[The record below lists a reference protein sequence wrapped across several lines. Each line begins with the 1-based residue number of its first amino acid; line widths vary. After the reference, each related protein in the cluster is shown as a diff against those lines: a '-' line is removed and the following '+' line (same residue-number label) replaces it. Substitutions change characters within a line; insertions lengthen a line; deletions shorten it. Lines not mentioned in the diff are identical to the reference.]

1 MIDGARVRIIR
12 GVAFATGLILAW
24 LESRASP
31 NADRAV
37 LAFDM
42 AVGLTFVAAA
52 VITLGVPTA
61 RWIAYL
67 ELAAGIAWFAGAL
80 LPVAS
85 GAYLGFLV
93 HLLATYPIGRLER
106 PLQRGVVAAG
116 YVVALIASPLGL
128 AGVESVLLAAVA
140 VTSLVGASATDGP
153 LRRGRMGAAVVA
165 ATMAAAFALI
175 ATGLGAGSIDFA
187 TARLLSAGMVILST
201 AALAVDLHWGGW
213 SSDAL
218 TRLVID
224 LGDRAE
230 GTTLRDRLASALDDP
245 TLVIGYELDERGT
258 YVDDD
263 GRPVELPGPGSGRV
277 AVPLRVAGLEVGVL
291 VRDER
296 WPIDPVLADGVA
308 AAAELALGNAR
319 LHAATRRQVA
329 DLEAS
334 RERLIA
340 AAEAE
345 RQRIRRE
352 LDDGA
357 MRRLATVR
365 EALMASVALGPERQP
380 LLEHASSVMGQLAEL
395 SDGLGP
401 ASALADGLG
410 PALTRLA
417 AESSVSAVAH
427 GPVGR
432 LPALVEATAFFVCS
446 EGLANVAKHA
456 QASRVSIQAREV
468 DGRLFVEVVD
478 DGVGGATA
486 SPGSGLDGL
495 RQRVET
501 TGGRLTIED
510 RREGG
515 TRLLAELPIDRR
527 AGLQLVMDRPDRM
540 A

>member
-1 MIDGARVRIIR
+1 
-12 GVAFATGLILAW
+12 
-24 LESRASP
+24 
-31 NADRAV
+31 
-37 LAFDM
+37 
-42 AVGLTFVAAA
+42 
-52 VITLGVPTA
+52 
-61 RWIAYL
+61 
-67 ELAAGIAWFAGAL
+67 
-80 LPVAS
+80 
-85 GAYLGFLV
+85 
-93 HLLATYPIGRLER
+93 
-106 PLQRGVVAAG
+106 
-116 YVVALIASPLGL
+116 
-128 AGVESVLLAAVA
+128 
-140 VTSLVGASATDGP
+140 
-153 LRRGRMGAAVVA
+153 
-165 ATMAAAFALI
+165 
-175 ATGLGAGSIDFA
+175 
-187 TARLLSAGMVILST
+187 
-201 AALAVDLHWGGW
+201 
-213 SSDAL
+213 
-218 TRLVID
+218 
-224 LGDRAE
+224 
-230 GTTLRDRLASALDDP
+230 
-245 TLVIGYELDERGT
+245 
-258 YVDDD
+258 
-263 GRPVELPGPGSGRV
+263 
-277 AVPLRVAGLEVGVL
+277 VGVL

-352 LDDGA
+352 LGDGA
-357 MRRLATVR
+357 MRRLTTVR
-365 EALMASVALGPERQP
+365 EALTAAVALGPEREP

-401 ASALADGLG
+401 ASALEDGLG

-417 AESSVSAVAH
+417 AESSVPAVAD

-432 LPALVEATAFFVCS
+432 LPPLVEATAFFVCS
-446 EGLANVAKHA
+446 EGLANVAKHS
-456 QASRVSIQAREV
+456 QASRVAIRAAER

-478 DGVGGATA
+478 DGVGGATP

-495 RQRVET
+495 RQRIET

-527 AGLQLVMDRPDRM
+527 AGPRLATDPADRR

>member
-1 MIDGARVRIIR
+1 MGEGRGRIIR
-12 GVAFATGLILAW
+12 AVALVTGAALAW
-24 LESRASP
+24 LEWQASP
-31 NADRAV
+31 NADLTV
-37 LAFDM
+37 LSLDV
-42 AVGLTFVAAA
+42 AVGLTFFGAA

-61 RWIAYL
+61 RRIAYL
-67 ELAAGIAWFAGAL
+67 DLAAGVAWFAGAL
-80 LPVAS
+80 FPVAS

-106 PLQRGVVAAG
+106 PLQRSVVVAG
-116 YVVALIASPLGL
+116 YVVALIAWPLGL

-140 VTSLVGASATDGP
+140 VTSLVGASGTDGP

-165 ATMAAAFALI
+165 ATMAAALALV
-175 ATGLGAGSIDFA
+175 ATGVGSGTLDFA
-187 TARLLSAGMVILST
+187 AARMLSAGVLILST
-201 AALAVDLHWGGW
+201 AALAVDLRWGGW

-230 GTTLRDRLASALDDP
+230 GTTLRDRLAAALDDP
-245 TLVIGYELDERGT
+245 TLVIGYGLDESGA
-258 YVDDD
+258 YFDDD
-263 GRPVELPGPGSGRV
+263 GRPVELPGPESGRV
-277 AVPLRVAGLEVGVL
+277 AVPLRVAGLGVGVL

-365 EALMASVALGPERQP
+365 EALTASVALGLEREP
-380 LLEHASSVMGQLAEL
+380 LLNHASSVMRQLAEL

-401 ASALADGLG
+401 ASALASGLG

-417 AESSVSAVAH
+417 AESQVPAVAEC
-427 GPVGR
+427 PVGR

-456 QASRVSIQAREV
+456 QASRVSIRAAER
-468 DGRLFVEVVD
+468 DGRLVVEVAD
-478 DGVGGATA
+478 DGVGGATP

-501 TGGRLTIED
+501 TGGQLTIED

-527 AGLQLVMDRPDRM
+527 PGPRVAMDPADRT

>member
-1 MIDGARVRIIR
+1 MKGEARGRIIR
-12 GVAFATGLILAW
+12 GIALAIGSGLAW
-24 LESRASP
+24 LEWQASP
-31 NADRAV
+31 NADRSV
-37 LAFDM
+37 LAFDV
-42 AVGLTFVAAA
+42 AVGLTFVGAA
-52 VITLGVPTA
+52 VITLGMPTA
-61 RWIAYL
+61 RRIAYL
-67 ELAAGIAWFAGAL
+67 ELAAGVAWFAGAL

-85 GAYLGFLV
+85 GVYLGFVV
-93 HLLATYPIGRLER
+93 HLLVAYPIGRLER
-106 PLQRGVVAAG
+106 PLQRAVVAAG
-116 YVVALIASPLGL
+116 YLVALITWPLGL
-128 AGVESVLLAAVA
+128 AGVENLLLAAVA
-140 VTSLVGASATDGP
+140 VTSLVGVSATDGP
-153 LRRGRMGAAVVA
+153 LRRGRIGAAVVA
-165 ATMAAAFALI
+165 ATMAAALALV
-175 ATGLGAGSIDFA
+175 AVGLEAGSFDFT
-187 TARLLSAGMVILST
+187 TARKLSAAVLILST
-201 AALAVDLHWGGW
+201 AALALDMGWGGW

-230 GTTLRDRLASALDDP
+230 GSTLRDRLASALDDP
-245 TLVIGYELDERGT
+245 TLVIGYELDESGA

-263 GRPVELPGPGSGRV
+263 GRLVQLPGPGSGRV
-277 AVPLRVAGLEVGVL
+277 AVPLRVAGHDVGVL

-296 WPIDPVLADGVA
+296 WPIDPILADGVA

-319 LHAATRRQVA
+319 LHAATRRQMA

-334 RERLIA
+334 RGRLIA

-352 LDDGA
+352 LDGGA
-357 MRRLATVR
+357 LRRLRRVR
-365 EALMASVALGPERQP
+365 DELTASMALGTEREP
-380 LLEHASSVMGQLAEL
+380 LLDHASSVMRQLAEL

-401 ASALADGLG
+401 ASALASGLG

-417 AESSVSAVAH
+417 AESRVRAVADCR
-427 GPVGR
+427 VGR
-432 LPALVEATAFFVCS
+432 LPPLVEATAFFVCS

-456 QASRVSIQAREV
+456 QATRVSIRATER
-468 DGRLFVEVVD
+468 DGRLVIEVAD
-478 DGVGGATA
+478 DGIGGATP

-515 TRLLAELPIDRR
+515 TRLLAELPIDHRP
-527 AGLQLVMDRPDRM
+527 GLRVAMDPADRT

>member
-1 MIDGARVRIIR
+1 MRIIR
-12 GVAFATGLILAW
+12 GVALTTGVILAW
-24 LESRASP
+24 LEWQASP

-42 AVGLTFVAAA
+42 AVGLTFVGAA

-61 RWIAYL
+61 RRIAYL
-67 ELAAGIAWFAGAL
+67 ELAAGVAWFAGAL
-80 LPVAS
+80 FPIAS

-106 PLQRGVVAAG
+106 RLQGVVVAAG

-128 AGVESVLLAAVA
+128 AGVESMLLAAVA
-140 VTSLVGASATDGP
+140 VTSLVRASATDGP

-165 ATMAAAFALI
+165 ATMAAAFGLVA
-175 ATGLGAGSIDFA
+175 AGLGAGSFDF
-187 TARLLSAGMVILST
+187 TIARMLSAGVLILGT
-201 AALAVDLHWGGW
+201 AALAVDLRWGGW

-230 GTTLRDRLASALDDP
+230 RATLRDRLASALDDP
-245 TLVIGYELDERGT
+245 TLVIGYELDEGGT

-263 GRPVELPGPGSGRV
+263 GRPVELPSPGSGRV
-277 AVPLRVAGLEVGVL
+277 AVPLRVGGLEVGVL

-365 EALMASVALGPERQP
+365 EALTTSLALGPEREP

-417 AESSVSAVAH
+417 RESQVPAVAH

-446 EGLANVAKHA
+446 EGLVNVAKHA
-456 QASRVSIQAREV
+456 QASRVSVRAREV
-468 DGRLFVEVVD
+468 DRRLFVEVLD
-478 DGVGGATA
+478 NGVGGATA

>member
-1 MIDGARVRIIR
+1 ML
-12 GVAFATGLILAW
+12 F
-24 LESRASP
+24 
-31 NADRAV
+31 
-37 LAFDM
+37 
-42 AVGLTFVAAA
+42 
-52 VITLGVPTA
+52 
-61 RWIAYL
+61 
-67 ELAAGIAWFAGAL
+67 
-80 LPVAS
+80 
-85 GAYLGFLV
+85 
-93 HLLATYPIGRLER
+93 
-106 PLQRGVVAAG
+106 
-116 YVVALIASPLGL
+116 
-128 AGVESVLLAAVA
+128 AAVA
-140 VTSLVGASATDGP
+140 VTSLVGVSGTDGP

-165 ATMAAAFALI
+165 ASMAAAFALI
-175 ATGLGAGSIDFA
+175 ATGLGTGAFDFN
-187 TARLLSAGMVILST
+187 TARMLSAGVLIFST
-201 AALAVDLHWGGW
+201 AALAVDLRWGGW
-213 SSDAL
+213 SNDAL

-230 GTTLRDRLASALDDP
+230 GSTLRDRLASALDDP
-245 TLVIGYELDERGT
+245 TLAIGYELDEGGT

-277 AVPLRVAGLEVGVL
+277 AVPLRAAGLEVGVM

-296 WPIDPVLADGVA
+296 RPIDPVLADGVA

-352 LDDGA
+352 LDGGA

-365 EALMASVALGPERQP
+365 EGLTASVALGPEREP
-380 LLEHASSVMGQLAEL
+380 LLEHAASVMAQLAEL

-410 PALTRLA
+410 PALSRLA
-417 AESSVSAVAH
+417 AASSVPAVAD

-456 QASRVSIQAREV
+456 QASRVTIRAREL

-478 DGVGGATA
+478 DGAGGATP

-527 AGLQLVMDRPDRM
+527 PRPPTRYGSCRSNGLTVK
-540 A
+540 